1 MLYLDEVKTYN
12 ENKNANEKFFN
23 KVLGIK
29 KPKSWKYN
37 SDFELDN
44 EPWDYYEEDNKPTGT
59 LYTITASTDL
69 NVTAFPVK
77 EGKAYTKVCFVVSNK
92 KSFVTK
98 DKVRKLETTNKK
110 IINNITSTTKRRR
123 SASSPQTMKNLF
135 NDTMFLDS
143 CQNPINDESIP
154 QVTHISIPRDSI
166 QMLLDSHNSMY
177 PNNVKT
183 LKEFGEGLGYE
194 MDENGDFIKQM
205 NKPLIIE

>member
-1 MLYLDEVKTYN
+1 
-12 ENKNANEKFFN
+12 
-23 KVLGIK
+23 
-29 KPKSWKYN
+29 
-37 SDFELDN
+37 
-44 EPWDYYEEDNKPTGT
+44 
-59 LYTITASTDL
+59 
-69 NVTAFPVK
+69 
-77 EGKAYTKVCFVVSNK
+77 
-92 KSFVTK
+92 
-98 DKVRKLETTNKK
+98 
-110 IINNITSTTKRRR
+110 
-123 SASSPQTMKNLF
+123 MKNLF

-205 NKPLIIE
+205 NKPLIID